1 MKEIIKIE
9 GKAKNVFK
17 YVELMNKQNGN
28 ITLGELAKKNTQVK
42 IELQ

>member
-1 MKEIIKIE
+1 MKNVIKIE

-17 YVELMNKQNGN
+17 YVELMNKHNGN
-28 ITLGELAKKNTQVK
+28 MTLKELAKLNKQVK